1 MLGHKLGMVI
11 KHGYASLNGFV
22 DKVLIFGIAYHRY
35 KGKRINCQRD
45 QNEENTA
52 EAKKPWNLLFISGES
67 ADHMDKEDQ
76 GKAGGS
82 INAGPFCGNA
92 KSHGNATEG
101 KGNKNALCERTVRL
115 CCIVPDDI
123 FIHEI
128 IHEQNKESGKNIN
141 GCDPGKVIVHA
152 VKAEERGDC
161 RCGKGIPEQPL
172 GKQIHDTGNQDAKQS
187 THKTP
192 AKGSHA

>member
-76 GKAGGS
+76 GKAGGQHKCRS
-82 INAGPFCGNA
+82 ILWQCQKPW
-92 KSHGNATEG
+92 
-101 KGNKNALCERTVRL
+101 
-115 CCIVPDDI
+115 
-123 FIHEI
+123 
-128 IHEQNKESGKNIN
+128 
-141 GCDPGKVIVHA
+141 
-152 VKAEERGDC
+152 
-161 RCGKGIPEQPL
+161 
-172 GKQIHDTGNQDAKQS
+172 
-187 THKTP
+187 
-192 AKGSHA
+192 